1 MRKVRS
7 ERLEVRGERLLSVLA
22 VVLLALSAWG
32 QVSVSEGQP
41 LSAFEKIRQNRNFSA
56 SNYCIYPDS
65 TLPALTPAPEGKKP
79 FYISHY
85 GRHGSRYLSNRKA
98 YDIPYRMLCR
108 ADSLALLTP
117 TGKDVLRELRHI
129 IDDSEGRW
137 GDLTGLGKRQHRQI
151 ACRMV
156 ERFPEVFSDGA
167 YVDARSTTVTR
178 CVLSMGAAVQ
188 QLVALNP
195 RLDVTMRASRKDM
208 WYMNHQDTL
217 LRNRMETPETR
228 QAFNA
233 FCQPLIGNY
242 RLMQML
248 FTDVDA
254 ARKVLDGF
262 VATIQPRNGEQW
274 LNYYLILS
282 GLIQQ
287 NTRMS
292 ERSQLVDLFTYE
304 DFHCFWQCENA
315 WWYANYGPSP
325 LNGGDQPYSQRYLLR
340 HMIHEADSCLRLPRP
355 GASLR
360 FGHETVMLPLT
371 CLLGI
376 NGFDFQTADLAA
388 LEPNGWWACL
398 VFPMASNI
406 QLVFYRSSPDDKDI
420 VIKVLLNEQEATLP
434 VPTDIAPYYR
444 WRDFREYYLKK
455 LDDYETLR
463 RTSSS
468 ASPLPADR

>member
-1 MRKVRS
+1 MKKS
-7 ERLEVRGERLLSVLA
+7 NGILLTI
-22 VVLLALSAWG
+22 VLLTLVSSMFTTALA
-32 QVSVSEGQP
+32 QSEGKA

-65 TLPALTPAPEGKKP
+65 TLPALTPAPPGKHP

-85 GRHGSRYLSNRKA
+85 GRHGSRYLSNRKG
-98 YDIPYRMLCR
+98 YDIPCRMLCA
-108 ADSLALLTP
+108 ADSLGLLTP
-117 TGKDVLRELRHI
+117 IGRDVLRELRHI
-129 IDDSEGRW
+129 ISDSEGRW
-137 GDLTGLGKRQHRQI
+137 GDLTGLGKRQHRHI
-151 ACRMV
+151 ASRMV
-156 ERFPEVFSDGA
+156 ERFPEVFTGDA
-167 YVDARSTTVTR
+167 FVDARSTTVPR

-195 RLDVTMRASRKDM
+195 DLDVTMRASKQDM

-217 LRNRMETPETR
+217 LRKRMETPET
-228 QAFNA
+228 QKVFNA
-233 FCQPLIGNY
+233 FCEPLISNY

-248 FTDVDA
+248 FTNVDA
-254 ARKVLDGF
+254 ARKVLDDF
-262 VATIQPRNGEQW
+262 VVKLQPRNGEQW

-292 ERSQLVDLFTYE
+292 DRSQLIDLFTYE
-304 DFHCFWQCENA
+304 DIHCFWQCENA
-315 WWYANYGPSP
+315 WWYIMYGPSL

-340 HMIHEADSCLRLPRP
+340 QMIHEADSCLRLKRP

-360 FGHETVMLPLT
+360 FGHETIMLPLT

-376 NGFDFQTADLAA
+376 NGFDFQTNDLAA

-406 QLVFYRSSPDDKDI
+406 QFVFYRENPEDKDI
-420 VIKVLLNEQEATLP
+420 VFKVLLNEQEATLP
-434 VPTDIAPYYR
+434 IPTDIAPYYR
-444 WRDFREYYLKK
+444 WSDFREYYLKK

-468 ASPLPADR
+468 ASPVPADR

>member
-1 MRKVRS
+1 MKKS
-7 ERLEVRGERLLSVLA
+7 NGILLTI
-22 VVLLALSAWG
+22 VLLTLVSSMFTTALA
-32 QVSVSEGQP
+32 QSEGKAM
-41 LSAFEKIRQNRNFSA
+41 SAFEKIRQNRNFSA

-65 TLPALTPAPEGKKP
+65 TLPALTPAPPGKHP

-85 GRHGSRYLSNRKA
+85 GRHGSRYLSNRKG
-98 YDIPYRMLCR
+98 YDIPCRMLCA
-108 ADSLALLTP
+108 ADSLGLLTP
-117 TGKDVLRELRHI
+117 IGRDVLRELRHI
-129 IDDSEGRW
+129 ISDSEGRW

-156 ERFPEVFSDGA
+156 ERFPEVFTGDA
-167 YVDARSTTVTR
+167 FVDARSTTVPR

-195 RLDVTMRASRKDM
+195 DLDVTMRASKQDM

-217 LRNRMETPETR
+217 LRKRMETPET
-228 QAFNA
+228 QKVFNA
-233 FCQPLIGNY
+233 FCEPLISNY
-242 RLMQML
+242 RLMEML

-254 ARKVLDGF
+254 ARKVLDDF
-262 VATIQPRNGEQW
+262 VVKLKPRNGEQW

-292 ERSQLVDLFTYE
+292 ERSQLIDLFTYE
-304 DFHCFWQCENA
+304 DIHCFWQCENA
-315 WWYANYGPSP
+315 WWYIMYGPSL

-340 HMIHEADSCLRLPRP
+340 QMIHEADSCLRLKRS

-360 FGHETVMLPLT
+360 FGHETIMLPLT

-376 NGFDFQTADLAA
+376 NGFDFQTNDLAA

-406 QLVFYRSSPDDKDI
+406 QFVFYRENPEDKDI
-420 VIKVLLNEQEATLP
+420 VFKVLLNEQEATLP
-434 VPTDIAPYYR
+434 IPTDIAPYYR
-444 WRDFREYYLKK
+444 WSDFREYYLKK

>member
-1 MRKVRS
+1 MKKS
-7 ERLEVRGERLLSVLA
+7 NGILLTI
-22 VVLLALSAWG
+22 VLLTLVSSMFTTALA
-32 QVSVSEGQP
+32 QSEGKA

-65 TLPALTPAPEGKKP
+65 TLPALTPAPPGKHP

-85 GRHGSRYLSNRKA
+85 GRHGSRYLSNRKG
-98 YDIPYRMLCR
+98 YDIPCRMLCA
-108 ADSLALLTP
+108 ADSLGLLTP
-117 TGKDVLRELRHI
+117 IGRDVLRELRHI
-129 IDDSEGRW
+129 ISDSEGRW
-137 GDLTGLGKRQHRQI
+137 GDLTGLGKRQYRHI
-151 ACRMV
+151 ASRMV
-156 ERFPEVFSDGA
+156 ERFPEVFTGDA
-167 YVDARSTTVTR
+167 FVDARSTTVPR

-195 RLDVTMRASRKDM
+195 DLDVTMRASKQDM

-217 LRNRMETPETR
+217 LRKRMETLET
-228 QAFNA
+228 QKVFNA
-233 FCQPLIGNY
+233 FCEPLISNY

-248 FTDVDA
+248 FTNVDA
-254 ARKVLDGF
+254 ARKVLDDF
-262 VATIQPRNGEQW
+262 VVKLQPRNGEQW

-292 ERSQLVDLFTYE
+292 ERSQLIDLFTYE
-304 DFHCFWQCENA
+304 DIHCFWQCENA
-315 WWYANYGPSP
+315 WWYIMYGPSL

-340 HMIHEADSCLRLPRP
+340 QMIHEADSCLRLKRP

-360 FGHETVMLPLT
+360 FGHETIMLPLT

-376 NGFDFQTADLAA
+376 NGFDFQTNDLAA

-406 QLVFYRSSPDDKDI
+406 QFVFYRENPEDKDI
-420 VIKVLLNEQEATLP
+420 VFKVLLNEQEATLP
-434 VPTDIAPYYR
+434 IPTDIAPYYR
-444 WRDFREYYLKK
+444 WSDFREYYLKK

>member
-1 MRKVRS
+1 MKKS
-7 ERLEVRGERLLSVLA
+7 NGILLTI
-22 VVLLALSAWG
+22 VLLTLVSSMFTTALA
-32 QVSVSEGQP
+32 QSEGKA

-65 TLPALTPAPEGKKP
+65 TLPALTPAPPGKHP

-85 GRHGSRYLSNRKA
+85 GRHGSRYLSNRKG
-98 YDIPYRMLCR
+98 YDIPCRMLCA
-108 ADSLALLTP
+108 ADSLGLLTP
-117 TGKDVLRELRHI
+117 IGRDVLRELRHI
-129 IDDSEGRW
+129 ISDSEGRW
-137 GDLTGLGKRQHRQI
+137 GDLTGLGKRQHRHI
-151 ACRMV
+151 ASRMV
-156 ERFPEVFSDGA
+156 ERFPEVFTGDA
-167 YVDARSTTVTR
+167 FVDARSTTVPR

-195 RLDVTMRASRKDM
+195 DLDVTMRASKQDM

-217 LRNRMETPETR
+217 LRKRMETPET
-228 QAFNA
+228 QKVFNA
-233 FCQPLIGNY
+233 FCEPLISNY

-248 FTDVDA
+248 FTNVDA
-254 ARKVLDGF
+254 ARKVLDDF
-262 VATIQPRNGEQW
+262 VVKLQPRNGEQW

-292 ERSQLVDLFTYE
+292 EHSQLIDLFTYE
-304 DFHCFWQCENA
+304 DIHCFWQCENA
-315 WWYANYGPSP
+315 WWYIMYGPSL

-340 HMIHEADSCLRLPRP
+340 QMIHEADSCLRLKRP

-360 FGHETVMLPLT
+360 FGHETIMLPLT

-376 NGFDFQTADLAA
+376 NGFDFQTNDLAA

-406 QLVFYRSSPDDKDI
+406 QFVFYRENPEDKDI
-420 VIKVLLNEQEATLP
+420 VFKVLLNEQEATLP
-434 VPTDIAPYYR
+434 IPTDIAPYYR
-444 WRDFREYYLKK
+444 WSDFREYYLKK

>member
-1 MRKVRS
+1 MKKS
-7 ERLEVRGERLLSVLA
+7 NGILLTI
-22 VVLLALSAWG
+22 VLLTLVSSMFTTALA
-32 QVSVSEGQP
+32 QSEGKA

-65 TLPALTPAPEGKKP
+65 TLPALTPAPPGKHP

-85 GRHGSRYLSNRKA
+85 GRHGSRYLSNRKG
-98 YDIPYRMLCR
+98 YDIPCRMLCA
-108 ADSLALLTP
+108 ADSLGLLTP
-117 TGKDVLRELRHI
+117 IGRDVLRELRHI
-129 IDDSEGRW
+129 ISDSEGRW
-137 GDLTGLGKRQHRQI
+137 GDLTGLGKRQHRHI
-151 ACRMV
+151 ASRMV
-156 ERFPEVFSDGA
+156 ERFPEVFTGDA
-167 YVDARSTTVTR
+167 FVDARSTTVPR

-195 RLDVTMRASRKDM
+195 DLDVTMRASKQDM

-217 LRNRMETPETR
+217 LRKRMETPET
-228 QAFNA
+228 QKVFNA
-233 FCQPLIGNY
+233 FCEPLISNY

-248 FTDVDA
+248 FTNVDA
-254 ARKVLDGF
+254 ARKVLDDF
-262 VATIQPRNGEQW
+262 VVKLQPRNGEQW

-292 ERSQLVDLFTYE
+292 ERSQLIDLFTYE
-304 DFHCFWQCENA
+304 DIHCFWQCENA
-315 WWYANYGPSP
+315 WWYIMYGPSL

-340 HMIHEADSCLRLPRP
+340 QMIHEADSCLRLKRP

-360 FGHETVMLPLT
+360 FGHETIILPLT

-376 NGFDFQTADLAA
+376 NGFDFQTNDLAA

-406 QLVFYRSSPDDKDI
+406 QFVFYRENPEDKDI
-420 VIKVLLNEQEATLP
+420 VFKVLLNEQEATLP
-434 VPTDIAPYYR
+434 IPTDIAPYYR

>member
-1 MRKVRS
+1 MKKS
-7 ERLEVRGERLLSVLA
+7 NGILLTI
-22 VVLLALSAWG
+22 VLLTLVSSMFTTALA
-32 QVSVSEGQP
+32 QSEGKA

-65 TLPALTPAPEGKKP
+65 TLPALTPAPPGKHP

-85 GRHGSRYLSNRKA
+85 GRHGSRYLSNRKG
-98 YDIPYRMLCR
+98 YDIPCRMLCA
-108 ADSLALLTP
+108 ADSLGLLTP
-117 TGKDVLRELRHI
+117 IGRDVLRELRHI
-129 IDDSEGRW
+129 ISDSEGRW

-156 ERFPEVFSDGA
+156 ERFPEVFTGDA
-167 YVDARSTTVTR
+167 FVDARSTTVPR

-195 RLDVTMRASRKDM
+195 DLDVTMRASKQDM

-217 LRNRMETPETR
+217 LRKRMETPET
-228 QAFNA
+228 QKTFNA
-233 FCQPLIGNY
+233 FCEPLISNY

-248 FTDVDA
+248 FTNVDA
-254 ARKVLDGF
+254 ARKVLDDF
-262 VATIQPRNGEQW
+262 VVKLQPRNGEQW

-292 ERSQLVDLFTYE
+292 ERSQLIDLFTYE
-304 DFHCFWQCENA
+304 DIHCFWQCENA
-315 WWYANYGPSP
+315 WWYIMYGPSP

-340 HMIHEADSCLRLPRP
+340 QMIHETDSYLRLKRP

-360 FGHETVMLPLT
+360 FGHETIMLPLT

-376 NGFDFQTADLAA
+376 NGFDFQTNDLVA

-406 QLVFYRSSPDDKDI
+406 QLVFYRENPEDKDVVFKI
-420 VIKVLLNEQEATLP
+420 LLNEQEATLP
-434 VPTDIAPYYR
+434 IPTDIAPYYR

-455 LDDYETLR
+455 LDAYEATR
-463 RTSSS
+463 H
-468 ASPLPADR
+468 

>member
-1 MRKVRS
+1 MKKS
-7 ERLEVRGERLLSVLA
+7 NGILLTI
-22 VVLLALSAWG
+22 VLLTLVSSMFTTALA
-32 QVSVSEGQP
+32 QSEGKA

-65 TLPALTPAPEGKKP
+65 TLPALTPAPPGKHP

-85 GRHGSRYLSNRKA
+85 GRHGSRYLSNRKG
-98 YDIPYRMLCR
+98 YDIPCRMLCA
-108 ADSLALLTP
+108 ADSLGLLTP
-117 TGKDVLRELRHI
+117 IGRDVLRELRHI
-129 IDDSEGRW
+129 ISDSEGRW
-137 GDLTGLGKRQHRQI
+137 GDLTGLGKRQHRHI
-151 ACRMV
+151 ASRMV
-156 ERFPEVFSDGA
+156 ERFPEVFTGDA
-167 YVDARSTTVTR
+167 FVDARSTTVPR

-195 RLDVTMRASRKDM
+195 DLDVTMRASKQDM

-217 LRNRMETPETR
+217 LRKRMETPET
-228 QAFNA
+228 QKVFNA
-233 FCQPLIGNY
+233 FCEPLISNY

-254 ARKVLDGF
+254 ARKVLDDI
-262 VATIQPRNGEQW
+262 VVKLQPRNGEQW

-292 ERSQLVDLFTYE
+292 ERSQLIDLFTYE
-304 DFHCFWQCENA
+304 DIHCFWQCENA
-315 WWYANYGPSP
+315 WWYIMYGPSL

-340 HMIHEADSCLRLPRP
+340 QMIHEADSCLRLKRP

-360 FGHETVMLPLT
+360 FGHETIMLPLT

-376 NGFDFQTADLAA
+376 NGFDFQTNDLAA

-406 QLVFYRSSPDDKDI
+406 QFVFYRENPEDKDI
-420 VIKVLLNEQEATLP
+420 VFKVLLNEQEATLP
-434 VPTDIAPYYR
+434 IPTDIAPYYR
-444 WRDFREYYLKK
+444 WSDFREYYLKK

>member
-1 MRKVRS
+1 MRNKI
-7 ERLEVRGERLLSVLA
+7 
-22 VVLLALSAWG
+22 VLLALACSMFSTALA
-32 QVSVSEGQP
+32 QSEGKA

-65 TLPALTPAPEGKKP
+65 TLPALTPAPPGKHP

-85 GRHGSRYLSNRKA
+85 GRHGSRYLSNRKG
-98 YDIPYRMLCR
+98 YDIPCRMLCA
-108 ADSLALLTP
+108 ADSLGLLTP
-117 TGKDVLRELRHI
+117 IGRDVLRELRHI
-129 IDDSEGRW
+129 ISDSEGRW
-137 GDLTGLGKRQHRQI
+137 GDLTGLGKRQYRHI
-151 ACRMV
+151 ASRMV
-156 ERFPEVFSDGA
+156 ERFPEVFTGDA
-167 YVDARSTTVTR
+167 FVDARSTTVPR

-195 RLDVTMRASRKDM
+195 DLDVTMRASKQDM

-217 LRNRMETPETR
+217 LRKRMETPET
-228 QAFNA
+228 QKVFNA
-233 FCQPLIGNY
+233 FCEPLISNY

-248 FTDVDA
+248 FTNVDA
-254 ARKVLDGF
+254 ARKVLDDF
-262 VATIQPRNGEQW
+262 VVKLQPRNGEQW

-292 ERSQLVDLFTYE
+292 DRSQLIDLFTYE
-304 DFHCFWQCENA
+304 DIHCFWQCENA
-315 WWYANYGPSP
+315 WWYIMYGPSL

-340 HMIHEADSCLRLPRP
+340 QMIHEADSCLRLKRP

-360 FGHETVMLPLT
+360 FGHETIILPLT

-376 NGFDFQTADLAA
+376 NGFDFQTNDLAA

-406 QLVFYRSSPDDKDI
+406 QFVFYRENPEDKDI
-420 VIKVLLNEQEATLP
+420 VFKVLLNEQEATLP
-434 VPTDIAPYYR
+434 IPTDIAPYYR
-444 WRDFREYYLKK
+444 WSDFREYYLKK

>member
-1 MRKVRS
+1 MKKS
-7 ERLEVRGERLLSVLA
+7 NGILLTI
-22 VVLLALSAWG
+22 VLLTLVSSMFTTALA
-32 QVSVSEGQP
+32 QSEGKA

-65 TLPALTPAPEGKKP
+65 TLPALTPAPPGKHP

-85 GRHGSRYLSNRKA
+85 GRHGSRYLSNRKG
-98 YDIPYRMLCR
+98 YDIPCRMLCA
-108 ADSLALLTP
+108 ADSLGLLTP
-117 TGKDVLRELRHI
+117 IGRDVLRELRHI
-129 IDDSEGRW
+129 ISDSEGRW
-137 GDLTGLGKRQHRQI
+137 GDLTGLGKRQYRHI
-151 ACRMV
+151 ASRMV
-156 ERFPEVFSDGA
+156 ERFPEVFTGDA
-167 YVDARSTTVTR
+167 FVDARSTTVPR

-195 RLDVTMRASRKDM
+195 DLDVTMRASKQDM

-217 LRNRMETPETR
+217 LRKRMETPET
-228 QAFNA
+228 QKVFNA
-233 FCQPLIGNY
+233 FCEPLINND
-242 RLMQML
+242 RLMEML

-254 ARKVLDGF
+254 ARKVLDDF
-262 VATIQPRNGEQW
+262 VVKLKPRNGEQW
-274 LNYYLILS
+274 LNYYLILT

-292 ERSQLVDLFTYE
+292 ERSQLIDLFTYE
-304 DFHCFWQCENA
+304 DIHCFWQCENA
-315 WWYANYGPSP
+315 WWYIMYGPSL

-340 HMIHEADSCLRLPRP
+340 QMIHEADSCLRLKRP

-360 FGHETVMLPLT
+360 FGHETIMLPLT

-376 NGFDFQTADLAA
+376 NGFDFQTNDLAA

-406 QLVFYRSSPDDKDI
+406 QFVFYRENPEDKDI
-420 VIKVLLNEQEATLP
+420 VFKVLLNEQEATLP
-434 VPTDIAPYYR
+434 IPTDIAPYYR
-444 WRDFREYYLKK
+444 WSDFREYYLKK

>member
-1 MRKVRS
+1 MKKS
-7 ERLEVRGERLLSVLA
+7 NGILLTI
-22 VVLLALSAWG
+22 VLLTLVSSMFTTALA
-32 QVSVSEGQP
+32 QSEGKAM
-41 LSAFEKIRQNRNFSA
+41 SAFEKIRQNRNFSA

-65 TLPALTPAPEGKKP
+65 TLPALTPAPPGKHP

-85 GRHGSRYLSNRKA
+85 GRHGSRYLSNRKG
-98 YDIPYRMLCR
+98 YDIPCRMLCA
-108 ADSLALLTP
+108 ADSLGLLTP
-117 TGKDVLRELRHI
+117 IGRDVLRELRHI
-129 IDDSEGRW
+129 ISDSEGRW

-156 ERFPEVFSDGA
+156 ERFPEVFTGDA
-167 YVDARSTTVTR
+167 FVDARSTTVPR

-195 RLDVTMRASRKDM
+195 DLDVTMRASKQDM

-217 LRNRMETPETR
+217 LRKRMETPET
-228 QAFNA
+228 QKTFNA
-233 FCQPLIGNY
+233 FCEPLISNY

-248 FTDVDA
+248 FTNVDA
-254 ARKVLDGF
+254 ARKVLDDF
-262 VATIQPRNGEQW
+262 VVKLKPRNGEQW

-292 ERSQLVDLFTYE
+292 ERSQLIDLFTYE
-304 DFHCFWQCENA
+304 DIHCFWQCENA
-315 WWYANYGPSP
+315 WWYIMYGPSP

-340 HMIHEADSCLRLPRP
+340 QMIHETDSCLRLKRP

-360 FGHETVMLPLT
+360 FGHETIMLPLT

-376 NGFDFQTADLAA
+376 NGFDFQTNDLAA

-406 QLVFYRSSPDDKDI
+406 QLVFYRENPEDKDVVFKI
-420 VIKVLLNEQEATLP
+420 LLNEQEATLP
-434 VPTDIAPYYR
+434 IPTDIAPYYR

-468 ASPLPADR
+468 ASPSPTDR

>member
-1 MRKVRS
+1 MKKS
-7 ERLEVRGERLLSVLA
+7 NGILLTI
-22 VVLLALSAWG
+22 VLLTLVSSMFTTALA
-32 QVSVSEGQP
+32 QSEGKA

-65 TLPALTPAPEGKKP
+65 TLPALTPAPPGKHP

-85 GRHGSRYLSNRKA
+85 GRHGSRYLSNRKG
-98 YDIPYRMLCR
+98 YDIPCRMLCA
-108 ADSLALLTP
+108 ADSLGLLTP
-117 TGKDVLRELRHI
+117 IGRDVLRELRHI
-129 IDDSEGRW
+129 ISDSEGRW
-137 GDLTGLGKRQHRQI
+137 GDLTGLGKRQHRHI
-151 ACRMV
+151 ASRMV
-156 ERFPEVFSDGA
+156 ERFPEVFTGDA
-167 YVDARSTTVTR
+167 FVDARSTTVPR

-195 RLDVTMRASRKDM
+195 DLDVTMRASKQDM

-217 LRNRMETPETR
+217 LRKRMETPET
-228 QAFNA
+228 QKVFNA
-233 FCQPLIGNY
+233 FCEPLISNY

-248 FTDVDA
+248 FTNVDA
-254 ARKVLDGF
+254 ARKVLDDF
-262 VATIQPRNGEQW
+262 VVKLQPRNGEQW

-292 ERSQLVDLFTYE
+292 EHSQLIDLFTYE
-304 DFHCFWQCENA
+304 DIHCFWQCENA
-315 WWYANYGPSP
+315 WWYIMYGPSL

-340 HMIHEADSCLRLPRP
+340 QMIHEADSCLRLKRP

-360 FGHETVMLPLT
+360 FGHETIMLPLT

-376 NGFDFQTADLAA
+376 NGFDFQTNDLAA

-406 QLVFYRSSPDDKDI
+406 QFVFYRENPEDKDI
-420 VIKVLLNEQEATLP
+420 VFKVLLNEQEATLP
-434 VPTDIAPYYR
+434 IPTDIAPYYR

-455 LDDYETLR
+455 LDAYEATR
-463 RTSSS
+463 H
-468 ASPLPADR
+468 

>member
-1 MRKVRS
+1 MKKS
-7 ERLEVRGERLLSVLA
+7 NGILLTI
-22 VVLLALSAWG
+22 VLLTLVSSMFTTALA
-32 QVSVSEGQP
+32 QSEGKA

-65 TLPALTPAPEGKKP
+65 TLPALTPAPPGKHP

-85 GRHGSRYLSNRKA
+85 GRHGSRYLSNRKG
-98 YDIPYRMLCR
+98 YDIPCRMLCA
-108 ADSLALLTP
+108 ADSLGLLTP
-117 TGKDVLRELRHI
+117 IGRDVLRELRHI
-129 IDDSEGRW
+129 ISDSEGRW
-137 GDLTGLGKRQHRQI
+137 GDLTGLGKRQHRHI
-151 ACRMV
+151 ASRMV
-156 ERFPEVFSDGA
+156 ERFPEVFTGDA
-167 YVDARSTTVTR
+167 FVDARSTTVPR

-195 RLDVTMRASRKDM
+195 DLDVTMRASKQDM

-217 LRNRMETPETR
+217 LRKRMETPET
-228 QAFNA
+228 QKVFNA
-233 FCQPLIGNY
+233 FCEPLISNY

-248 FTDVDA
+248 FTNVDA
-254 ARKVLDGF
+254 ARKVLDDF
-262 VATIQPRNGEQW
+262 VVKLQPRNGEQW

-292 ERSQLVDLFTYE
+292 ERSQLIDLFTYE
-304 DFHCFWQCENA
+304 DIHCFWQCENA
-315 WWYANYGPSP
+315 WWYIMYGPSL

-340 HMIHEADSCLRLPRP
+340 QMIHEADSCLRLKRP

-360 FGHETVMLPLT
+360 FGHETIMLPLT

-376 NGFDFQTADLAA
+376 NGFDFQTNDLAA

-406 QLVFYRSSPDDKDI
+406 QFVFYRENPEDKDI
-420 VIKVLLNEQEATLP
+420 VFKVLLNEQEATLP
-434 VPTDIAPYYR
+434 IPTDIAPYYR
-444 WRDFREYYLKK
+444 WSDFREYYLKK

>member
-1 MRKVRS
+1 MRNK
-7 ERLEVRGERLLSVLA
+7 RGQRWISVLA
-22 VVLLALSAWG
+22 VVLLTLSAWG
-32 QVSVSEGQP
+32 QVNKSEGKA

-65 TLPALTPAPEGKKP
+65 TLPALTPAPQGKKP

-85 GRHGSRYLSNRKA
+85 GRHGSRYLSNRKG
-98 YDIPYRMLCR
+98 YDIPYRMLCKT
-108 ADSLALLTP
+108 DSLGLLTP
-117 TGKDVLRELRHI
+117 RGRDVLRELRHI
-129 IDDSEGRW
+129 INDSEGRW

-156 ERFPEVFSDGA
+156 ERFPEVFSGDA
-167 YVDARSTTVTR
+167 YIDARSTTVPR

-188 QLVALNP
+188 QMVALNP
-195 RLDVTMRASRKDM
+195 DLDVTMRASKQDM

-217 LRNRMETPETR
+217 LRKRMETPET
-228 QAFNA
+228 QKVFNA
-233 FCQPLIGNY
+233 FCEPLISNY

-254 ARKVLDGF
+254 ARKVLDNF
-262 VATIQPRNGEQW
+262 VVKLKPRNGEQW
-274 LNYYLILS
+274 LNYYLILT

-292 ERSQLVDLFTYE
+292 ERSQLIDLFTYE
-304 DFHCFWQCENA
+304 DIHCFWQCENA
-315 WWYANYGPSP
+315 WWYIMYGPSL

-340 HMIHEADSCLRLPRP
+340 QMIHEADSCLRLKRP

-360 FGHETVMLPLT
+360 FGHETIMLPLT

-376 NGFDFQTADLAA
+376 NGFGFQTNDLAA

-406 QLVFYRSSPDDKDI
+406 QFVFYRENPEDKDI
-420 VIKVLLNEQEATLP
+420 VFKVLLNEQEATLP
-434 VPTDIAPYYR
+434 IPTDTAPYYR
-444 WRDFREYYLKK
+444 WSDFREYYLKK

>member
-1 MRKVRS
+1 MRKS
-7 ERLEVRGERLLSVLA
+7 NGILLTI
-22 VVLLALSAWG
+22 VLLTLVSSMFTTALA
-32 QVSVSEGQP
+32 QSEGKA

-65 TLPALTPAPEGKKP
+65 TLPALTPAPPGKHP

-85 GRHGSRYLSNRKA
+85 GRHGSRYLSNRKG
-98 YDIPYRMLCR
+98 YDIPCRMLCA
-108 ADSLALLTP
+108 ADSLGLLTP
-117 TGKDVLRELRHI
+117 IGRDVLRELRHI
-129 IDDSEGRW
+129 ISDSEGRW
-137 GDLTGLGKRQHRQI
+137 GDLTGLGKRQYRHI
-151 ACRMV
+151 ASRMV
-156 ERFPEVFSDGA
+156 ERFPEVFTGDA
-167 YVDARSTTVTR
+167 FVDARSTTVPR

-195 RLDVTMRASRKDM
+195 DLDVTMRASKQDM

-217 LRNRMETPETR
+217 LRKRMETPET
-228 QAFNA
+228 QKVFNA
-233 FCQPLIGNY
+233 FCEPLISNY

-248 FTDVDA
+248 FTNVDA
-254 ARKVLDGF
+254 ARKVLDDF
-262 VATIQPRNGEQW
+262 VVKLQPRNGEQW

-292 ERSQLVDLFTYE
+292 EHSQLIDLFTYE
-304 DFHCFWQCENA
+304 DIHCFWQCENA
-315 WWYANYGPSP
+315 WWYIMYGPSL

-340 HMIHEADSCLRLPRP
+340 QMIHEADSCLRLKRP

-360 FGHETVMLPLT
+360 FGHETIILPLT

-376 NGFDFQTADLAA
+376 NGFDFQTNDLAA

-406 QLVFYRSSPDDKDI
+406 QFVFYRENPEDKDI
-420 VIKVLLNEQEATLP
+420 VFKVLLNEQEATLP
-434 VPTDIAPYYR
+434 IPTDIAPYYR
-444 WRDFREYYLKK
+444 WSDFREYYLKK

>member
-1 MRKVRS
+1 MRMRNKIV
-7 ERLEVRGERLLSVLA
+7 LLA
-22 VVLLALSAWG
+22 VVCSIFSTTLA
-32 QVSVSEGQP
+32 QSEGKA

-65 TLPALTPAPEGKKP
+65 TLPALTPAPQGKKP

-85 GRHGSRYLSNRKA
+85 GRHGSRYLSNRKG
-98 YDIPYRMLCR
+98 YDIPYRMLCKT
-108 ADSLALLTP
+108 DSLGLLTP
-117 TGKDVLRELRHI
+117 IGRDVLRELRHI
-129 IDDSEGRW
+129 INDSEGRW

-151 ACRMV
+151 AYRMV
-156 ERFPEVFSDGA
+156 ERFPEVFSDDA
-167 YVDARSTTVTR
+167 FVDARSTTVPR

-195 RLDVTMRASRKDM
+195 DLDVTMRVSKQDM

-217 LRNRMETPETR
+217 LRKRMETPET
-228 QAFNA
+228 QKVFNA
-233 FCQPLIGNY
+233 FCEPLISNY

-254 ARKVLDGF
+254 ARKVLDDF
-262 VATIQPRNGEQW
+262 VVKLQPRNGEQW

-287 NTRMS
+287 NTHMS
-292 ERSQLVDLFTYE
+292 ERSQLIDLFTYE
-304 DFHCFWQCENA
+304 DIHCFWQCENA
-315 WWYANYGPSP
+315 WWYTMYGPSL
-325 LNGGDQPYSQRYLLR
+325 LNVCAQPSSHRYLLR
-340 HMIHEADSCLRLPRP
+340 QMIHEADSCLRLKRP

-360 FGHETVMLPLT
+360 FGHETIMLPLT

-376 NGFDFQTADLAA
+376 NGFDFQTNDLAA

-406 QLVFYRSSPDDKDI
+406 QFVFYRENPEDKDI
-420 VIKVLLNEQEATLP
+420 VFKVLLNEQEATLP
-434 VPTDIAPYYR
+434 IPTDIAPYYR
-444 WRDFREYYLKK
+444 WSDFREYYLKK

>member
-1 MRKVRS
+1 MRNKI
-7 ERLEVRGERLLSVLA
+7 
-22 VVLLALSAWG
+22 VLLALVCSMFSTALA
-32 QVSVSEGQP
+32 QSEGKA

-65 TLPALTPAPEGKKP
+65 TLPALTPAPQDKKP

-85 GRHGSRYLSNRKA
+85 GRHGSRYLSNRKG
-98 YDIPYRMLCR
+98 YDIPCRMLCA
-108 ADSLALLTP
+108 ADSLGLLTP
-117 TGKDVLRELRHI
+117 IGRDVLRELRHI
-129 IDDSEGRW
+129 ISDSEGRW
-137 GDLTGLGKRQHRQI
+137 GDLTGLGKRQHRHI
-151 ACRMV
+151 ASRMV
-156 ERFPEVFSDGA
+156 ERFPEVFTGDA
-167 YVDARSTTVTR
+167 FVDARSTTVPR

-195 RLDVTMRASRKDM
+195 DLDVTMRASKQDM

-217 LRNRMETPETR
+217 LRKRMETPET
-228 QAFNA
+228 QKVFNA
-233 FCQPLIGNY
+233 FCEPLISNY

-248 FTDVDA
+248 FTNVDA
-254 ARKVLDGF
+254 ARKVLDDF
-262 VATIQPRNGEQW
+262 VVKLQPRNGEQW

-292 ERSQLVDLFTYE
+292 ERSQLIDLFTYE
-304 DFHCFWQCENA
+304 DIHCFWQCENA
-315 WWYANYGPSP
+315 WWYIMYGPSL

-340 HMIHEADSCLRLPRP
+340 QMIHEADSCLRLKRP

-360 FGHETVMLPLT
+360 FGHETIMLPLT

-376 NGFDFQTADLAA
+376 NGFDFQTNDLAA

-406 QLVFYRSSPDDKDI
+406 QFVFYRENPEDKDI
-420 VIKVLLNEQEATLP
+420 VFKVLLNEQEATLP
-434 VPTDIAPYYR
+434 IPTDIAPYYR
-444 WRDFREYYLKK
+444 WSDFREYYLKK